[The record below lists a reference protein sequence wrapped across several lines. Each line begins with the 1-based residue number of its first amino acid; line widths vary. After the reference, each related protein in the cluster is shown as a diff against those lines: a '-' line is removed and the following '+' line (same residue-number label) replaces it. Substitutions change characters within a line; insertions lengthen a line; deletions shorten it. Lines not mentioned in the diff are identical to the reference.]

1 MAKKPDV
8 VRFAVGN
15 PDGPQSPVWRL
26 WTSGKGSDVYLAART
41 IADQAKVS
49 FHKSGKW
56 RLAFT
61 EKYASGPNS
70 YVRPGEDRATSKWH
84 RPPEVA
90 PDITRSFLIMVPAS
104 EVTSPK
110 VPFASKPDTIWVP
123 TAPSRL
129 ATCLTIFFT
138 TPAADIGRITAD
150 IGRISSFT
158 QSVGRIRLRNRET
171 VRVFAHHQ
179 QTTESQKT
187 TIARGRV
194 EVARSSHREDRSP
207 EEFNSAFF
215 FGLEKGVGFT
225 WWFQT
230 RASPQLPKGGNRNQT
245 LSTELP
251 IPFILGNPYSA
262 SRILVL

>member
-1 MAKKPDV
+1 MHEFPQNGALRNSKPADAHIGMSPSRDPHQIEQERGRAHVRVSVMYPRSRRSLYSAARGSVDYLGSSNRKSRRLFSMAKKPDV

-49 FHKSGKW
+49 FRKSGKR

-90 PDITRSFLIMVPAS
+90 PGITRSFLIMVPAS

-179 QTTESQKT
+179 HTTESQKL
-187 TIARGRV
+187 R
-194 EVARSSHREDRSP
+194 
-207 EEFNSAFF
+207 
-215 FGLEKGVGFT
+215 
-225 WWFQT
+225 
-230 RASPQLPKGGNRNQT
+230 
-245 LSTELP
+245 
-251 IPFILGNPYSA
+251 
-262 SRILVL
+262 